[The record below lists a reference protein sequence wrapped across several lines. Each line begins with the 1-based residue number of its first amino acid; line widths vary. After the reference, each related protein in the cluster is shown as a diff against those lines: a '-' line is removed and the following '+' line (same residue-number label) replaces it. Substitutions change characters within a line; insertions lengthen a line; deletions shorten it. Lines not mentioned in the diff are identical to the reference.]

1 VQRDSHDI
9 LVEPPPPPADER
21 LAYGAEPLQFGDLRV
36 PRGDGPWPLALV
48 VHGGYWKAT
57 YNLIHT
63 GHMCVALCDAGIAT
77 FNVEY
82 RRVGDVGGGWPG
94 TGDDVA
100 RAVEF
105 VGELTRRFPLD
116 PTCVVLVGHSA
127 GGHLVLWAAKRAR
140 LPVVALAP
148 VSDLRESYRRVGGD
162 GAAAAFLG
170 GAPDEVPERYAE
182 ASPIDLLPLGVR
194 QLLVHGTADES
205 VPYGMSEAYT
215 AAAAGEAELIT
226 LEGAGHFELIDPQTS
241 EWTIVRGAIERS
253 V

>member
-1 VQRDSHDI
+1 MARDSHDI

-82 RRVGDVGGGWPG
+82 RRVGD
-94 TGDDVA
+94 
-100 RAVEF
+100 
-105 VGELTRRFPLD
+105 
-116 PTCVVLVGHSA
+116 A
-127 GGHLVLWAAKRAR
+127 GGDLVLWAAKRAR

-241 EWTIVRGAIERS
+241 EWT
-253 V
+253 